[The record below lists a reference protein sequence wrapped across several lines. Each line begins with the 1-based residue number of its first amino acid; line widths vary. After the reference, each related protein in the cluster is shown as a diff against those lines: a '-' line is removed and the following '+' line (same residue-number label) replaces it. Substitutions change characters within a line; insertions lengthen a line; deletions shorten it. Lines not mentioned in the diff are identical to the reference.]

1 MDKFIFC
8 AGSVAVLL
16 IFLGFIYAMRYL
28 NYKET
33 MELAEKGLVK
43 PMRANGGNKAALIWG
58 IIITAIGLA
67 LTIGLWPL
75 GMMINT
81 DIPFGFGPWMLTG
94 LLPTFFGLALVL
106 VHVLTREDREAEKE
120 PEKEEKALPETN
132 KKAG

>member
-1 MDKFIFC
+1 MEQFITC
-8 AGSVAVLL
+8 AGSITILL

-43 PMRANGGNKAALIWG
+43 PVRTNGNKGALIWG

-81 DIPFGFGPWMLTG
+81 EIPFGFGPWMLAG

-106 VHVLTREDREAEKE
+106 IHVLTREDREDKE
-120 PEKEEKALPETN
+120 AEKEEKVLPETST
-132 KKAG
+132 KAG